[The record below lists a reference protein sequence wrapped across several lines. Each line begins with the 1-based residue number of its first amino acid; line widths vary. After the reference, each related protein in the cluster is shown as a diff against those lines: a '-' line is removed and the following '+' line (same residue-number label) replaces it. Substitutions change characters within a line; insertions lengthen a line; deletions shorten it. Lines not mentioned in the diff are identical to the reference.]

1 MSIENGVCQKP
12 HPVGVLLLRSENK
25 HMPTDVRYSNPRG
38 RQELI
43 GNTSTDLYG
52 RIV

>member
-1 MSIENGVCQKP
+1 MSIENSVCQTP

-25 HMPTDVRYSNPRG
+25 HMLTLDIANPRG

-43 GNTSTDLYG
+43 ANTSTDFYVP
-52 RIV
+52 IV